1 MLIVG
6 SKFQE
11 IIIFSSEFRS
21 SRSSR
26 RSSELSFTINESLE
40 LNTMYEYGQ
49 NRAKNRRSRPRRRE
63 GIKHEWSKKFNK
75 GVQVQK

>member
-1 MLIVG
+1 MY
-6 SKFQE
+6 
-11 IIIFSSEFRS
+11 RS

-49 NRAKNRRSRPRRRE
+49 QGRAAAAAAANPRRSRPRRRD
-63 GIKHEWSKKFNK
+63 GNNLWMSSFSDTTDFN
-75 GVQVQK
+75 Q